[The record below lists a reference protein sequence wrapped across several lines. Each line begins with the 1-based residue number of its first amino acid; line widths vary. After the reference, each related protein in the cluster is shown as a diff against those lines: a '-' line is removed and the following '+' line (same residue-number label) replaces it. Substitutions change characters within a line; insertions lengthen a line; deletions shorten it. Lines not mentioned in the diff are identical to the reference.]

1 MAEYEF
7 VPVFVL
13 QAHSVDFGLSFLLF
27 LVFNDREWVTQEGK
41 KERDK
46 EKKVGRRV
54 GRTGE

>member
-46 EKKVGRRV
+46 EKK
-54 GRTGE
+54 